1 MTTKGKIFLCI
12 ASVVGVL
19 AGVAGFVF
27 GRYYIDNKK
36 ANFTEKYVLYVYPE
50 TTVEQIVDSLVCS
63 AGAVRPG
70 SIERCFKKLDVAG
83 GKKPGRYIVE
93 PSATSIYVARMLN
106 FGWQTPQ
113 NMTLSG
119 TMRSKGRI
127 AKKISTQMMVDSASV
142 AQALDSAEFL
152 ANYGFTPENVFALV
166 LPDTYQ
172 MYWTASV
179 EEIFDRLK
187 KEYDAFWT
195 QEREAKAK
203 ALGLSRKIG
212 RAHV

>member
-1 MTTKGKIFLCI
+1 MESRGKVIWWSAIGVI
-12 ASVVGVL
+12 AVM
-19 AGVAGFVF
+19 AAVAGFVF

-50 TTVEQIVDSLVCS
+50 TTVEQIVDSLVS
-63 AGAVRPG
+63 GAGAVRPG

-127 AKKISTQMMVDSASV
+127 AKKISTQMMVDSSAV

-152 ANYGFTPENVFALV
+152 AKKISEKFVTDEIYGCWERFIKNV
-166 LPDTYQ
+166 
-172 MYWTASV
+172 V
-179 EEIFDRLK
+179 EFQK
-187 KEYDAFWT
+187 
-195 QEREAKAK
+195 
-203 ALGLSRKIG
+203 
-212 RAHV
+212 